1 MTFKEVAEF
10 ILSQPEEIQNAEAVF
25 GNIDEGE
32 GVTINGENIKAV
44 VVVERGFAPVIF
56 GAPMAYR
63 AIVTSDEDIEDEYDF

>member
-1 MTFKEVAEF
+1 MTFKEVANF

-32 GVTINGENIKAV
+32 SVTINGENIKSV
-44 VVVERGFAPVIF
+44 VVVERGFAPAIF

-63 AIVTSDEDIEDEYDF
+63 AIVTSDEEINDEYDF